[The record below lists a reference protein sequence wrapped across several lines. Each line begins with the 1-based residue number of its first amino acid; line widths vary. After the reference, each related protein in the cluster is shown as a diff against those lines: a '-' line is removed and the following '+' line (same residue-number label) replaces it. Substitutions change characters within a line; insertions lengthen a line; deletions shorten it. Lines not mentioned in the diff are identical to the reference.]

1 MFVMEVSYLE
11 AAGSR
16 ECLARYLQRQN
27 VRYGGDAVL
36 SMWRT
41 SAYYC
46 ERCHATMLG
55 GQFFLEYSETLFA
68 LCIGMILC
76 CCKEQ
81 EL

>member
-1 MFVMEVSYLE
+1 MSTSDVSALMRMALFSFRIYLRFAHVFVMEVSYLE

-46 ERCHATMLG
+46 ER
-55 GQFFLEYSETLFA
+55 
-68 LCIGMILC
+68 
-76 CCKEQ
+76 
-81 EL
+81 